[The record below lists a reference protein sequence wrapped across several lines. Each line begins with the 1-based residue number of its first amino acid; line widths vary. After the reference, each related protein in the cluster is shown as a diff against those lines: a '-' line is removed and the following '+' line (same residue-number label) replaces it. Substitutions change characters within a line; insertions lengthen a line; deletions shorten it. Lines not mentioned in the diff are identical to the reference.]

1 MLPERGKALRPQ
13 TGTQVFTPPQTSHR
27 VYHSAQPP
35 RNTRASGGG
44 GGGGGRSPETSER
57 SAAQHLA
64 ESTDNVNTIGRVRE
78 LGDWRE
84 DETAEQELEGVPS
97 PVGCLCLP
105 FPSLA
110 GDLSRLSH
118 ANLRGRMSLSQTRGG
133 VQNSRDDVTSS
144 AHNERFCPNITRELI
159 GGRLTVPSV
168 HHRHQAS
175 TKCSLFPFS
184 ASVSQRVSVA
194 DDAVDLF
201 HETSRLPTPTPRLQS
216 HVRN

>member
-110 GDLSRLSH
+110 GDLSRLSD

-133 VQNSRDDVTSS
+133 VQNDKRRCNLVG
-144 AHNERFCPNITRELI
+144 P
-159 GGRLTVPSV
+159 
-168 HHRHQAS
+168 Q
-175 TKCSLFPFS
+175 
-184 ASVSQRVSVA
+184 
-194 DDAVDLF
+194 
-201 HETSRLPTPTPRLQS
+201 
-216 HVRN
+216 